1 LDPLDHHTYSTTFG
15 HHGGVGG
22 GGGGPL
28 SKSLAILF
36 EVKEINQNILGRKF
50 IISPNNNQR

>member
-15 HHGGVGG
+15 HHVGG

-36 EVKEINQNILGRKF
+36 EVKEINPNILGRKF
-50 IISPNNNQR
+50 IISLNNNQR

>member
-15 HHGGVGG
+15 HHGGVG